1 VNILLIDDDEDDRLL
16 FAEVVREIDSSIEC
30 VTISNAEAALN
41 GLISMAYQ
49 RPDVIFL
56 DLNMPKIDG
65 LECLKELKNDHSLMD
80 IPVAIYT
87 TSCLE
92 RDIKKALK
100 LGADTFIIKP
110 MSFDQVFSAIKFTL
124 NSFDLLNK

>member
-1 VNILLIDDDEDDRLL
+1 VNILLIDDDEDDRVL
-16 FAEVVREIDSSIEC
+16 FSEVVCEIDSSIEC
-30 VTISNAEAALN
+30 STINNAEAALN
-41 GLISMAYQ
+41 RLRSMTYP

-65 LECLKELKNDHSLMD
+65 LQCLKELKSDRSLMD
-80 IPVAIYT
+80 IPVVIYT

-92 RDIKKALK
+92 QDIKKALK
-100 LGADTFIIKP
+100 LGADTFITKP
-110 MSFDQVFSAIKFTL
+110 VSFGEVFNAVKFTL